1 MKRNLLITIMA
12 QRSDI
17 DLKDLTDLI
26 KGLDKKIDEL
36 GTKVESIETKVT
48 ALDKQVG
55 IGFSDINGK
64 FDVVNTRLT
73 AVETSIKTFDARL
86 WGFIGLTVS
95 VTLASLLT
103 IFARYIFTNDPKF

>member
-1 MKRNLLITIMA
+1 MA
-12 QRSDI
+12 QRTET

-36 GTKVESIETKVT
+36 GTTIESIETKVT
-48 ALDKQVG
+48 TLDKQVG
-55 IGFSDINGK
+55 IGFSEINGK

-95 VTLASLLT
+95 VTLAALL
-103 IFARYIFTNDPKF
+103 AIFTRFIFSNDPKF

>member
-1 MKRNLLITIMA
+1 MA
-12 QRSDI
+12 QRTEI

-36 GTKVESIETKVT
+36 GTKVESIEKTVT

-64 FDVVNTRLT
+64 LDVINSRLTTAEAALVKLDTRLW
-73 AVETSIKTFDARL
+73 AFGGVAL
-86 WGFIGLTVS
+86 S
-95 VTLASLLT
+95 VTLGSLLT
-103 IFARYIFTNDPKF
+103 VFARYIFTDTPKF